1 MAVEG
6 GAGGAL
12 SRGVTALPRLLLVDD
27 ESSITDSL
35 APFLSRSGFEVE
47 VAIDGADALARFAA
61 RRPDVV
67 VSDVMMPR
75 VDGRE
80 LVRRLR
86 GGDDWTP
93 IILLTKVGESFERSA
108 ALEEGADDY
117 LNKPF
122 DPQELVSRVRAVLRR
137 VAGGQAQLVAAQQLR
152 AGGLRLDRTAR
163 RVWLEGR
170 EVTLTPKAMH
180 VLEYLM
186 ARPGEAHS
194 RERLLQAL
202 WGFTFAANTR
212 AIDHRIAELRKVLG
226 DDPQSP
232 TFIHTVPGFGYRFAH
247 SVTQ

>member
-1 MAVEG
+1 MK
-6 GAGGAL
+6 
-12 SRGVTALPRLLLVDD
+12 ALPRLLLVDD
-27 ESSITDSL
+27 EPSITDSL
-35 APFLSRSGFEVE
+35 APFLSRSGFD
-47 VAIDGADALARFAA
+47 VAVAVDGQDALQQFAV

-67 VSDVMMPR
+67 ISDVMMPR
-75 VDGRE
+75 LDGRE

-137 VAGGQAQLVAAQQLR
+137 VAGGQAQLVTAQQLC
-152 AGGLRLDRTAR
+152 AGELRLDRTAR
-163 RVWLEGR
+163 RVWLGER
-170 EVTLTPKAMH
+170 ELILTPKAMH

-202 WGFTFAANTR
+202 WGYTFAANTR
-212 AIDHRIAELRKVLG
+212 AIDHRIAELRKVIG

-232 TFIHTVPGFGYRFAH
+232 RFIHTVPGFGYRFAH
-247 SVTQ
+247 TVTQ